1 MQTEAYLGLGSNL
14 GDRRRRLREA
24 LDAIRA
30 LATDLRV
37 SSLYE
42 TQPQG
47 FSDQPP
53 FLNAV
58 CRVWTRLDP
67 FELLDEIRRIQASGA
82 RPAFVNG
89 PRDIDVDLLLYGK
102 AVIGLPHLVV
112 PHPRMCDR
120 EFVLAPLTE
129 IAPGLVH
136 PVRKRTAA
144 DLFASLPSRGTVRL
158 AGSLAATPRA
168 TPLPVIPNV
177 AQRSEESKA
186 PLLAATP

>member
-14 GDRRRRLREA
+14 GDRRRHLSQAVEG
-24 LDAIRA
+24 IRT
-30 LATDLRV
+30 LATDLHV

-47 FSDQPP
+47 FSGQPP

-67 FELLDEIRRIQASGA
+67 FKLLDALRRLQAAGA

-89 PRDIDVDLLLYGK
+89 PRDVDVDILLYGN
-102 AVIGLPHLVV
+102 AVMGLPHLLL

-120 EFVLAPLTE
+120 EFVLAPLAE

-136 PVRKRTAA
+136 PVRKRTVA
-144 DLFASLPSRGTVRL
+144 DLLSALPARGTVQL
-158 AGSLAATPRA
+158 AGSLVATP
-168 TPLPVIPNV
+168 
-177 AQRSEESKA
+177 
-186 PLLAATP
+186 

>member
-1 MQTEAYLGLGSNL
+1 MQAEAYLGLGSNL

-24 LDAIRA
+24 LESIGA
-30 LATDLRV
+30 LASDLQV

-47 FSDQPP
+47 FSDQPS

-58 CRVWTRLDP
+58 CRVWTRLGP
-67 FELLDEIRRIQASGA
+67 FELLDALRSVQAAGA

-89 PRDIDVDLLLYGK
+89 PRDVDIDILLYGK

-120 EFVLAPLTE
+120 EFVLAPLAE

-136 PVRKRTAA
+136 PVRKQTVAGLLR
-144 DLFASLPSRGTVRL
+144 SLPARGSVRP
-158 AGSLAATPRA
+158 AGSLVATP
-168 TPLPVIPNV
+168 
-177 AQRSEESKA
+177 
-186 PLLAATP
+186 

>member
-24 LDAIRA
+24 LEAIGA
-30 LATDLRV
+30 LASDLQV

-47 FSDQPP
+47 FSEQPS

-67 FELLDEIRRIQASGA
+67 FELLDALRRIQEAGA

-89 PRDIDVDLLLYGK
+89 PRDVDVDLLLYGDS
-102 AVIGLPHLVV
+102 VIGLPHLVV

-120 EFVLAPLTE
+120 EFVLAPLAE

-136 PVRKRTAA
+136 PVRKQTVA
-144 DLFASLPSRGTVRL
+144 DLLRSLPASGSVRM
-158 AGSLAATPRA
+158 AGRLGPTP
-168 TPLPVIPNV
+168 
-177 AQRSEESKA
+177 
-186 PLLAATP
+186 

>member
-14 GDRRRRLREA
+14 GDRRRHLSQAVEG
-24 LDAIRA
+24 IRT
-30 LATDLRV
+30 LATDLHV

-47 FSDQPP
+47 FSGQPP

-58 CRVWTRLDP
+58 CRVWIRLDP
-67 FELLDEIRRIQASGA
+67 FELLDALRGLQEGA

-89 PRDIDVDLLLYGK
+89 PRDVDIDLLLYGN

-120 EFVLAPLTE
+120 EFVLAPLAE

-136 PVRKRTAA
+136 PIRKQTVA
-144 DLFASLPSRGTVRL
+144 DLLDALPSRGSVRL
-158 AGSLAATPRA
+158 SGRLDPTP
-168 TPLPVIPNV
+168 
-177 AQRSEESKA
+177 
-186 PLLAATP
+186 

>member
-14 GDRRRRLREA
+14 GDRRQRLSEA
-24 LDAIRA
+24 IEAIRA
-30 LATDLRV
+30 LATDLQV

-47 FSDQPP
+47 FSGQPP

-67 FELLDEIRRIQASGA
+67 FELLDVLRRLQEGA

-89 PRDIDVDLLLYGK
+89 PRDVDVDILLYGN

-120 EFVLAPLTE
+120 EFVLAPLAE

-136 PVRKRTAA
+136 PVRKQTVA
-144 DLFASLPSRGTVRL
+144 DLLRALPARGTVQL
-158 AGSLAATPRA
+158 AGSLAATP
-168 TPLPVIPNV
+168 
-177 AQRSEESKA
+177 
-186 PLLAATP
+186 

>member
-1 MQTEAYLGLGSNL
+1 MQAEAYLGLGSNL
-14 GDRRRRLREA
+14 GDRRRRLSVALEA
-24 LDAIRA
+24 IGA
-30 LATDLRV
+30 LASDLQV

-47 FSDQPP
+47 FSDQPA

-58 CRVWTRLDP
+58 CRVWTRLGP
-67 FELLDEIRRIQASGA
+67 FELLDALRSVQAAGA

-89 PRDIDVDLLLYGK
+89 PRDVDVDLLLYGE

-120 EFVLAPLTE
+120 EFVLAPLAE

-136 PVRKRTAA
+136 PVRKQTVAGLLR
-144 DLFASLPSRGTVRL
+144 SLPARGSVRP
-158 AGSLAATPRA
+158 AGSLVATP
-168 TPLPVIPNV
+168 
-177 AQRSEESKA
+177 
-186 PLLAATP
+186 

>member
-1 MQTEAYLGLGSNL
+1 MQAEAYLGLGSNL

-24 LDAIRA
+24 LEAIGA
-30 LATDLRV
+30 LASDLQV

-47 FSDQPP
+47 FSEQPS

-67 FELLDEIRRIQASGA
+67 FELLDALRRIQEAGA

-89 PRDIDVDLLLYGK
+89 PRDVDVDLLLYGDS
-102 AVIGLPHLVV
+102 VIGLSHLVV

-120 EFVLAPLTE
+120 EFVLAPLAE

-136 PVRKRTAA
+136 PVRKQTVAELLRN
-144 DLFASLPSRGTVRL
+144 LPASGSVRM
-158 AGSLAATPRA
+158 AGRLGPTP
-168 TPLPVIPNV
+168 
-177 AQRSEESKA
+177 
-186 PLLAATP
+186 